1 MSEVPPK
8 TEWPDW
14 VAGVIE
20 TKVKERVGPL
30 QASIEEYKTA
40 VTTRDETIRG
50 LTTKAGEYDTLA
62 SELNGLKQTHARAA
76 AFRGVGLDAADEDVE
91 DGQVGEHQARR
102 DSIVTL
108 YEAAILGVD
117 DAPDLNTWLGT
128 DARAHPLVAAWL
140 PREQTEEEA
149 AAAAAVVAAGGVAA
163 PASTQTRQPVSVR
176 APVQPGRLKQSDVIA
191 EHRRLMHTGD
201 REAATAYYK
210 EHVKPLMSSS

>member
-1 MSEVPPK
+1 MSETVPPK
-8 TEWPDW
+8 AEWPAW

-20 TKVKERVGPL
+20 DQIKARVDPL
-30 QASIEEYKTA
+30 QAKIAEYTTGI
-40 VTTRDETIRG
+40 TTRDETIRG

-62 SELNGLKQTHARAA
+62 AELNGLKQTQARAA

-91 DGQVGEHQARR
+91 EGQVGQNQRKR
-102 DSIVTL
+102 DSIITL
-108 YEAAILGVD
+108 YQAAIAGADEPPNLE
-117 DAPDLNTWLGT
+117 TWLAT
-128 DARAHPLVAAWL
+128 DARNEPLVAAWL

-149 AAAAAVVAAGGVAA
+149 AAAAAAIAAGVAA
-163 PASTQTRQPVSVR
+163 PANTQTRQPVSVR